1 MSAVRSA
8 GSGVT
13 DKLIRHS
20 FLRFNGM
27 DELMLYVRVK

>member
-1 MSAVRSA
+1 MNEIERRLDAGRIEGRS
-8 GSGVT
+8 VT

-27 DELMLYVRVK
+27 D